1 MRLICPMPPRTKRWR
16 IPDGSTCIFL
26 STRNDSPSVAL
37 VSKRDQGAPKRKGI
51 DLVGLCTTRVRQRMY
66 FRFVQKR

>member
-16 IPDGSTCIFL
+16 SRWEHVHLPL
-26 STRNDSPSVAL
+26 DSERQPIRGARL
-37 VSKRDQGAPKRKGI
+37 KRDQGAPKRKGI